1 MSLRQIARGLI
12 DAAALFAAFAIQ
24 WSASQSLAA
33 SFATMGL
40 LGVYACWCY
49 WDGYSTRARR
59 FDPADSGR
67 NGE

>member
-1 MSLRQIARGLI
+1 MSLRQIARSLI
-12 DAAALFAAFAIQ
+12 DGAALYAAFAIQ

-33 SFATMGL
+33 SLVTAGL
-40 LGVYACWCY
+40 LCAYSCWCY

-59 FDPADSGR
+59 PDLADSGR